1 MAVRNCKEIG
11 ENLQKIIRRLL
22 ANDNLVNLLYYTGAD
37 ALTQPHLTQDQKEKE
52 VFEKLIKLTPRIGPK
67 EGAQSMV
74 VVRVSDAMQLA
85 SNPEFKRVIIAIETF
100 VPNTQF
106 FIDGDNLRPFAILG
120 EIEESLNGKTINGV
134 GKMQGGDFSF
144 NYVTEEICCYQ
155 QVFEIIAYD

>member
-1 MAVRNCKEIG
+1 MGVRNCAELG
-11 ENLQKIIRRLL
+11 ENAQKIMRRLM
-22 ANDNLVNLLYYTGAD
+22 ANQDLLKLLYYTD
-37 ALTQPHLTQDQKEKE
+37 KDPLSHEDLTKEQIQKE

-120 EIEESLNGKTINGV
+120 EIEESLNGKTINGL